1 LILIKKKKIE
11 KIMKIT
17 IIIMKIT
24 IIIGDKL
31 KELKNYVKKLILIMR
46 IKMKITFLFLNLQL
60 YFQIL

>member
-11 KIMKIT
+11 KIMKII

-24 IIIGDKL
+24 IIIGDKP

-46 IKMKITFLFLNLQL
+46 IKMKITFLFLNQQL

>member
-11 KIMKIT
+11 KIMKII

>member
-11 KIMKIT
+11 KIMKI
-17 IIIMKIT
+17 IMKIT
-24 IIIGDKL
+24 ILIGDKL

-46 IKMKITFLFLNLQL
+46 IKMKITFLFLNQQL

>member
-11 KIMKIT
+11 KIMKI
-17 IIIMKIT
+17 IMKIT
-24 IIIGDKL
+24 ILIGDKP

-46 IKMKITFLFLNLQL
+46 IKMKITFLFLNQQL